1 MLFNKCPNIKCK
13 GAKKLNDAKPVI
25 LKIGG
30 SAITD
35 KAEQLAAK
43 TEIINRLAEEIKRA
57 DLDNLIIVHG
67 GGSFG
72 HPTAAKYGIK
82 DGYKEDPTQKLGFAE
97 THHVMT
103 VLNGLVMDALIWH
116 EVAALSIAPECC
128 IMTDNGKIKYFDE
141 TVFDAMQKMAF
152 TPVMYGDAVLDDKL
166 GFTVLSGDQLV
177 AYLAIKYK
185 ASKIVVGV
193 DTDGLFDCDPKTNP
207 NAKPYKHLTLAEL
220 KQLQPKIGKATGTDV
235 TGGMA
240 GKIAELIPA
249 IEQGVRVTIT
259 GATKGLSIYRA
270 LTDQSVLGTE
280 IEKA

>member
-1 MLFNKCPNIKCK
+1 
-13 GAKKLNDAKPVI
+13 LNDAKPVI

-35 KAEQLAAK
+35 KTAEATPR

-82 DGYKEDPTQKLGFAE
+82 DGYKEESTQKLGFAE
-97 THHVMT
+97 THHIMT

-116 EVAALSIAPECC
+116 EIPALSVAPSCC
-128 IMTDNGKIKYFDE
+128 FITENGKIKIYDD
-141 TVFDAMQKMAF
+141 TALKAMQKLAF
-152 TPVMYGDAVLDDKL
+152 TPVMYGDAVFDEKL
-166 GFTVLSGDQLV
+166 GFTILSGDQLV

-185 ASKIVVGV
+185 AQKIVIGA
-193 DTDGLFDCDPKTNP
+193 DTDGLFDSDPKTNP

-220 KQLQPKIGKATGTDV
+220 KGIQPKLGKAAGTDV

-249 IEQGVRVTIT
+249 VEAGVHVTIT
-259 GATKGLSIYRA
+259 GATKGLSIFRA
-270 LTDQSVLGTE
+270 LTDQSILGTE
-280 IEKA
+280 IEK